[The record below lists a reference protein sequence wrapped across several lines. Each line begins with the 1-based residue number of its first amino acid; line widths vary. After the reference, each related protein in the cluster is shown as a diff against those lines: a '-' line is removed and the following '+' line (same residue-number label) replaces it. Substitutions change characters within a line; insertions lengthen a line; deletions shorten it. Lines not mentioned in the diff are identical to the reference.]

1 MLEELRKQL
10 KSRLGD
16 EYTPETAGIREGLQF
31 LAFRSGMQDMLVGI
45 ECVFEIIM
53 PPPITFLPK
62 AQSEVE
68 GVIALRGEILPLVN
82 LRRLLGM
89 PDGQH
94 IPSARVLV
102 VRHDDDVF
110 GIIVDEIKEFVWVGD
125 FEVHILK
132 QNYLSEEFKVVSK
145 VVKTAGTVRPILD
158 VPTVLKC
165 VFLKGESNEK
175 ALA

>member
-16 EYTPETAGIREGLQF
+16 EFTPEVTGIREGLQF
-31 LAFRSGMQDMLVGI
+31 LVFRSGTQDLLVAVGNI
-45 ECVFEIIM
+45 SEIIM

-62 AQSEVE
+62 AQSEVD
-68 GVIALRGEILPLVN
+68 GVIALRGEILPVVN
-82 LRRLLGM
+82 LRRLLGLS
-89 PDGQH
+89 DGQH
-94 IPSARVLV
+94 TSSARVLV
-102 VRHDDDVF
+102 VRHEDDVF
-110 GIIVDEIKEFVWVGD
+110 GIIVDEIREFVWVGD
-125 FEVHILK
+125 SEVHILK

-175 ALA
+175 AMA